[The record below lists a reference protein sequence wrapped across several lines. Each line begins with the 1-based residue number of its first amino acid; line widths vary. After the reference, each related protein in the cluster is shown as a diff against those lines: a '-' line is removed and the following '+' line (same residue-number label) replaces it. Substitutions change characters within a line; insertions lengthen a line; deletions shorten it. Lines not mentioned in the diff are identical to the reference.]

1 MDFKKLINEILSEVE
16 KPGMKLVGNVK
27 ISNELQYHL
36 EHDIPLNENIYR
48 IYSENYFKLINE
60 VRNLY
65 NQDKIKLND
74 DDIWLVESDLGNK
87 VILENG
93 DEVYLDAPIYEDD
106 MEDILYEAIHRG
118 KKVNLGS
125 PFRTPGGPKKFAV
138 YVKTP
143 KGTVKKVTFG
153 DPNLKIKNAN
163 KGRAKSFRARHK
175 CDQKKDRTTA
185 GYWSCN
191 VSRYRKKLGLK
202 SSNSW

>member
-1 MDFKKLINEILSEVE
+1 MKIDNLITKVLSEMRNPPMKLIKDVQISEELS
-16 KPGMKLVGNVK
+16 
-27 ISNELQYHL
+27 YHI
-36 EHDIPLNENIYR
+36 ENKIPLNENIFR
-48 IYSENYFKLINE
+48 VYSDKFFNLINE
-60 VRNLY
+60 VRSLY
-65 NQDKIKLND
+65 NKNLISLNEN
-74 DDIWLVESDLGNK
+74 DIWIIESDLGKK
-87 VILENG
+87 VLLENG
-93 DEVYLDAPIYEDD
+93 DEVWLDAPIYETDL
-106 MEDILYEAIHRG
+106 EDILTEAKKGG
-118 KKVNLGS
+118 KNVKLNS

-153 DPNLKIKNAN
+153 DPNLRIKNAN

-202 SSNSW
+202 SSRSW

>member
-1 MDFKKLINEILSEVE
+1 
-16 KPGMKLVGNVK
+16 MKLVKSDKVSDELMFH
-27 ISNELQYHL
+27 IVNE
-36 EHDIPLNENIYR
+36 IPLSENVFR
-48 IYSENYFKLINE
+48 IYSDKFFELINE

-65 NQDKIKLND
+65 DKDLISLGEED
-74 DDIWLVESDLGNK
+74 SWIMESDLGKK
-87 VILENG
+87 VLLENG
-93 DEVYLDAPIYEDD
+93 EEVWLDAPMYE
-106 MEDILYEAIHRG
+106 EELEEVLNEAKHRG
-118 KKVNLGS
+118 KNVKLGS

-163 KGRAKSFRARHK
+163 KDRAKSFRARHK
-175 CDQKKDRTTA
+175 CDQKKDRTTP

-202 SSNSW
+202 SSRSW

>member
-1 MDFKKLINEILSEVE
+1 MRILENIIRRTLEEHINHPMTLTER
-16 KPGMKLVGNVK
+16 VK
-27 ISNELQYHL
+27 ISDNLKYHL
-36 EHDIPLNENIYR
+36 DNKIPLSECVFR
-48 IYSENYFKLINE
+48 IYSDSFFDLINE
-60 VRNLY
+60 VRDLFHKGKINL
-65 NQDKIKLND
+65 NEN
-74 DDIWLVESDLGNK
+74 DIWIVESDLGKK

-93 DEVYLDAPIYEDD
+93 KEVYLDAPFEEDD
-106 MEDILYEAIHRG
+106 TITEAKHRG
-118 KKVNLGS
+118 KNVKLNS

-153 DPNLKIKNAN
+153 DPNLRIKNAN

-202 SSNSW
+202 SSRSW